1 MFGLEH
7 DTGKHGRSAQALDY
21 KLREELKTQLETR
34 ELRQYCSVSNW
45 LSCGKPQCTRFFVW
59 RKSYKLLEKVCS
71 QKYVSVVQV
80 LVH

>member
-7 DTGKHGRSAQALDY
+7 DTGKYGHCARTHGY
-21 KLREELKTQLETR
+21 KLRDELKTQLETR
-34 ELRQYCSVSNW
+34 ELRRYSSVLNW
-45 LSCGKPQCTRFFVW
+45 LSCGKPRCTRFFVSH
-59 RKSYKLLEKVCS
+59 KSYKLLEKVCS